1 MLLSILAMVSALQAS
16 QILGTQCIV
25 KARRDDIT
33 DNGFYQLKSLRE
45 GFYMRRIL
53 NFLITVLILFLA
65 SHFFPA
71 HVHADS
77 FGWLL
82 LAAVLIWVV
91 STCIALMFFLMLA
104 AGAAL
109 ESVAWMILPLIGI
122 FFSEII
128 AILLLSKWL
137 SGFWVSGFWVA
148 ALLSICITILS
159 IGKKSEDSST

>member
-1 MLLSILAMVSALQAS
+1 
-16 QILGTQCIV
+16 
-25 KARRDDIT
+25 
-33 DNGFYQLKSLRE
+33 
-45 GFYMRRIL
+45 MRRIL

-82 LAAVLIWVV
+82 LAAVLIWIVG
-91 STCIALMFFLMLA
+91 TAIALLLVLIMA

-109 ESVAWMILPLIGI
+109 ESVTWVIIPLIGI

-137 SGFWVSGFWVA
+137 SGFWVSGFWTA
-148 ALLSICITILS
+148 ALLSLCITMFS
-159 IGKKSEDSST
+159 ISKKKED

>member
-1 MLLSILAMVSALQAS
+1 
-16 QILGTQCIV
+16 
-25 KARRDDIT
+25 
-33 DNGFYQLKSLRE
+33 
-45 GFYMRRIL
+45 MRRIL

-109 ESVAWMILPLIGI
+109 ESVAWI
-122 FFSEII
+122 SEII

>member
-1 MLLSILAMVSALQAS
+1 
-16 QILGTQCIV
+16 
-25 KARRDDIT
+25 
-33 DNGFYQLKSLRE
+33 
-45 GFYMRRIL
+45 MRRIL

-71 HVHADS
+71 HVRADS

-82 LAAVLIWVV
+82 LAAVLIWIV
-91 STCIALMFFLMLA
+91 STGIALLFVLLMA

-109 ESVAWMILPLIGI
+109 ESVTWVILPLIGI

-137 SGFWVSGFWVA
+137 GGFWVSGFWTA
-148 ALLSICITILS
+148 ALLSLCITIFS
-159 IGKKSEDSST
+159 IGKKSDESST